1 MSEMSDLKPL
11 LKPLKGNFGGIKSLE
26 DFVICK
32 DNTGKLA
39 LRFSIAIANVGK
51 EDLEI
56 VIGEPEQI
64 DGKTV
69 APGKQ
74 IIKQENGET
83 REIDIGYFDQHVE
96 EDGSGHSHVH
106 WQYKDLASMVLVDE
120 NEEEVARSKK
130 PGYCVIDSFPY
141 PNFPIVRPMQFRH
154 GGCEGTI
161 PKIGITLGW
170 CDYYKFDT
178 DRQYIE
184 IENVPPGK
192 YKIYFIINKTD
203 MIYDIDEPASIEVT
217 IKEED
222 IMTATNCDDVI

>member
-1 MSEMSDLKPL
+1 MSEINDLNPL
-11 LKPLKGNFGGIKSLE
+11 LKPLQGNFGGIKSLE
-26 DFVICK
+26 DYVICK
-32 DNTGKLA
+32 DNAGKLN

-64 DGKTV
+64 DGKTR

-74 IIKQENGET
+74 IIKQDNGKT
-83 REIDIGYFDQHVE
+83 REKDIGYFNQHIE
-96 EDGSGHSHVH
+96 EDGSGHSHAH
-106 WQYKDLASMVLVDE
+106 WQYEKLASMVLVDE
-120 NEEEVARSKK
+120 NEQEVARSKK
-130 PGYCVIDSFPY
+130 PGYCVIDSFRY
-141 PNFPIVRPMQFRH
+141 PDFPVARPKQFH
-154 GGCEGTI
+154 HTGCEGTTQ
-161 PKIGITLGW
+161 KIGITLGW

-192 YKIYFIINKTD
+192 YKIYFTINPTD
-203 MIYDIDEPASIEVT
+203 MVYDIDEPASVEVT

-222 IMTATNCDDVI
+222 IMNASNCDDVI